1 MEPRPSRYHPS
12 LSTVGI
18 RITFLSLSLCGPRYS
33 FVNTLPSLPINII
46 TAKPTLYGST
56 RFHRQ
61 ILHRRASNNGY
72 SLFHPFF
79 FFFPLFDGK
88 WRELGRET
96 CAWKIKLWVKK
107 KKKKKFQTSF
117 AYEIIIPNDWKVFFF
132 SSPPLF
138 FSFFDRAARLSRGIV
153 FGFRVTIIDDENFI
167 LVKRV

>member
-33 FVNTLPSLPINII
+33 FVNSLPSLPINII

-79 FFFPLFDGK
+79 FFSPLRRQMERIG
-88 WRELGRET
+88 GET

-107 KKKKKFQTSF
+107 KKKKFSNKFRSRNN
-117 AYEIIIPNDWKVFFF
+117 YPERLESFFF
-132 SSPPLF
+132 PPLP
-138 FSFFDRAARLSRGIV
+138 FSFLFSITLPDYREESFSVSG
-153 FGFRVTIIDDENFI
+153 
-167 LVKRV
+167 

>member
-88 WRELGRET
+88 WRELGRES

-107 KKKKKFQTSF
+107 KKKKKFSNKF
-117 AYEIIIPNDWKVFFF
+117 RLRNNYPERLESFFF
-132 SSPPLF
+132 SPLP
-138 FSFFDRAARLSRGIV
+138 FSFLFSIALPDYREESFSVSG
-153 FGFRVTIIDDENFI
+153 
-167 LVKRV
+167 

>member
-79 FFFPLFDGK
+79 FFFSPLRRQMERIGERVVRLK
-88 WRELGRET
+88 NKTLG
-96 CAWKIKLWVKK
+96 KK
-107 KKKKKFQTSF
+107 KKKKKFSNKF
-117 AYEIIIPNDWKVFFF
+117 RLRNNYPERLESFFF
-132 SSPPLF
+132 SPLP
-138 FSFFDRAARLSRGIV
+138 FSFLFSIALPDYREESFSVSG
-153 FGFRVTIIDDENFI
+153 
-167 LVKRV
+167 